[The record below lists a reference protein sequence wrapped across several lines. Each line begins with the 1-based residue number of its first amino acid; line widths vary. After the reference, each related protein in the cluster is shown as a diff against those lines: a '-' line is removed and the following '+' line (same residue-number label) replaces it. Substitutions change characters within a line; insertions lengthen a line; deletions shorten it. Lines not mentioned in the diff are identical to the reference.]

1 MHAIFIDDHGRIR
14 SGWRAL
20 IFVLLL
26 AIFTIAMSAFIGSA
40 ADRIGFRAR
49 LDGRAGFAYNSA
61 ISLIAAAAASF
72 VAVRMMDRLP
82 FRSLGASFTAGWFRH
97 LVCGLGIGTATLAA
111 ALIPAIAYGSLRF
124 SLTDLAASSL
134 AEPLLT
140 SLAVMALASAF
151 EELLFR
157 GYFLQTFMRSGLTW
171 LAILMT
177 SGFFG
182 LVHLGNPDAG
192 PISTTNT
199 MLAGLWFAAAYIRTR
214 DLWFAWGI
222 HLAWNFAQGAIFG
235 IEVSGL
241 TQIARPSVLVESD
254 GGPLWLTGGDYGIEA
269 SIGCTA
275 AILISIAAIRYLP
288 CLEPDPELVEMTSA
302 SEEATITRSVS

>member
-1 MHAIFIDDHGRIR
+1 MLTIFIDDHGRIR

-20 IFVLLL
+20 IFVLML
-26 AIFTIAMSAFIGSA
+26 AVFTVAISAFIGSV
-40 ADRIGFRAR
+40 ADRFGFMPQPGSRT
-49 LDGRAGFAYNSA
+49 GFAYNST
-61 ISLIAAAAASF
+61 ISLVAAAAASL
-72 VAVRMMDRLP
+72 VAVRLMDRLP
-82 FRSLGASFTAGWFRH
+82 FRSLGASFTMGWLRH
-97 LVCGLGIGTATLAA
+97 LVCGLGIGAATLAA

-124 SLTDLAASSL
+124 SITDLDASSV

-199 MLAGLWFAAAYIRTR
+199 ILAGLWFAAAYIRTR

-254 GGPLWLTGGDYGIEA
+254 GGPVWLTGGEYGIEA

-275 AILISIAAIRYLP
+275 AILISIAAIRSMP
-288 CLEPDPELVEMTSA
+288 CLKPDPELVEMTSVA
-302 SEEATITRSVS
+302 EEATITRSVS